1 MAIYVITSRSFPT
14 DIVEVTRYESSAAYW
29 RESKND
35 WIVTEQPGATPDE
48 LAEVKAIEA
57 WLYDNYN
64 AGAHWIVETTPTER
78 HVIEL
83 RRQTPGEY
91 RVALER
97 HWRAME
103 DYAGDIRAA

>member
-1 MAIYVITSRSFPT
+1 MTIYVVTSASFPT
-14 DIVEVTRYESSAAYW
+14 YIVEVTRYESSANIW
-29 RESKND
+29 RDSVND
-35 WIVTEQPGATPDE
+35 WIVTEEPDATPAE

-97 HWRAME
+97 HWRTMD
-103 DYAGDIRAA
+103 DYAADIRAA